1 MKNKFRLTALVTA
14 ALAAAVL
21 LSSCAAT
28 AKASAE
34 VQMSCRIEVQGEAR
48 LTAKPD
54 MVEFAVAVSELA
66 PTTSEAQRTAN
77 AKISRILQVLKSFGL
92 EDKDISTSNLT
103 FSTDYSW
110 TDSGRNFLGERV
122 SQRVVARMHDIS
134 RFPALVD
141 ALGANLTGISL
152 DSVSFDLKDKT
163 QLYAEARTMAILNA
177 AEKAQTYAAASGLTL
192 GNAFSISEGGVYISR
207 GNAKYGAAMA
217 AEASSAADYS
227 TEIPSGEIEIS
238 ASVSVVFSAE

>member
-1 MKNKFRLTALVTA
+1 MKKKFRLMVLVTA

-21 LSSCAAT
+21 LSSCAT
-28 AKASAE
+28 AGASAQSE
-34 VQMSCRIEVQGEAR
+34 LACRIEVQGEAR

-54 MVEFAVAVSELA
+54 TVEFAVAVSELA

-77 AKISRILQVLKSFGL
+77 AKISRILHILKSFGL

-103 FSTDYSW
+103 FNTEYSW

-163 QLYAEARTMAILNA
+163 QIYAEARTLAILNA
-177 AEKAQTYAAASGLTL
+177 TEKARTYAEASGLTL

-207 GNAKYGAAMA
+207 GNAKYGMAMA
-217 AEASSAADYS
+217 VEAASAADYS

-238 ASVSVVFSAE
+238 ASVNVVFSAD